1 VTGLDNAI
9 IGLEQALGRPHRQ
22 QTWRWLVR
30 NRMSSVREA
39 LSGEQSRGLDAW
51 LAAREGTL
59 LRERETLLRRLA
71 ELGPQVL
78 EAEDLDRVKE
88 DLQDLVV
95 RLGRHCQRINDLVYD
110 SVSLELGGS
119 E

>member
-1 VTGLDNAI
+1 MTGLDHAI
-9 IGLEQALGRPHRQ
+9 IGLEQALHRPRRQ

-30 NRMSSVREA
+30 HRMSSVREA
-39 LSGEQSRGLDAW
+39 LTGEQARGLDAW

-59 LRERETLLRRLA
+59 LREREVLLRRLA

-78 EAEDLDRVKE
+78 EADDLERVRV
-88 DLQDLVV
+88 DLVDLVV
-95 RLGRHCQRINDLVYD
+95 RLRRHCQRINDLTYD